1 MDFGEQEREIG
12 TIRERKI
19 IVKLS
24 DADCD
29 SLARKCGEYGLTIG
43 ELIEN
48 FIGDLVGGTYSN
60 GSDERDCADAWF
72 ERCWFGMFPKA
83 TLLKH
88 LLECEYAPEDYLNAL
103 ENLETAKEQKKYM
116 EDHPA
121 ETDEEEASCIDTDIE
136 EWEEELEDMRR
147 GWEPAEEP
155 NMDVEIE
162 LIKRWIEER
171 NSLLT

>member
-43 ELIEN
+43 QLIEN
-48 FIGDLVGGTYSN
+48 FIGDLVDGTCSN

-88 LLECEYAPEDYLNAL
+88 LLECEYAPEAYLNAL

-116 EDHPA
+116 EDHPS
-121 ETDEEEASCIDTDIE
+121 EVDEEEASCIDTDIE
-136 EWEEELEDMRR
+136 EWEKELEDMRR
-147 GWEPAEEP
+147 GWEPEEEP
-155 NMDVEIE
+155 NMDIEIE
-162 LIKRWIEER
+162 LIKGWIEEKK
-171 NSLLT
+171 SLMN

>member
-1 MDFGEQEREIG
+1 M
-12 TIRERKI
+12 
-19 IVKLS
+19 
-24 DADCD
+24 
-29 SLARKCGEYGLTIG
+29 TIG
-43 ELIEN
+43 QLIEN
-48 FIGDLVGGTYSN
+48 FIGDLVGGTCSN

-88 LLECEYAPEDYLNAL
+88 LLDCEYAPEDYLNAL
-103 ENLETAKEQKKYM
+103 ENLETAREQKKYM

-147 GWEPAEEP
+147 GWEPEEEP
-155 NMDVEIE
+155 NMDVEID
-162 LIKRWIEER
+162 LIKGWIEEKK
-171 NSLLT
+171 SLMN